1 MTQHRSQN
9 YSIVNLSFRVS
20 GEHARLVHAA
30 AALHKESASAFMR
43 RVILE
48 WSAAELKQDPP
59 DLSEYTGDIISNAA
73 KQMGVS
79 VQEFMKIAARES
91 AARVLQ
97 GGDVSKISAE
107 LQARLAAPRPAS
119 EPPPSVSSTRRR
131 KVG

>member
-1 MTQHRSQN
+1 MTQFKSQN
-9 YSIVNLSFRVS
+9 YSICNLNFRVS
-20 GEHARLVHAA
+20 GAHARLVHAA
-30 AALHKESASAFMR
+30 AALHKESASAYMR

-79 VQEFMKIAARES
+79 VAEFMKIAARES

-97 GGDVSKISAE
+97 SGDVSKISAE
-107 LQARLAAPRPAS
+107 LQARLAGPRPAS